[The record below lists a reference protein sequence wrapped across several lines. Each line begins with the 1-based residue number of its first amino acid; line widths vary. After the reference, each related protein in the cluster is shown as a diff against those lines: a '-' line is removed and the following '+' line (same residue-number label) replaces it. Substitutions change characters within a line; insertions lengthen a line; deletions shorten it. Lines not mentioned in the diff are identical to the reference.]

1 MPFKSLLHVRSS
13 RRVEPEWR
21 SGQVSQEARIAAA
34 IVVVLLA
41 ALVAAACAVY
51 PSSTATMRASAGATG
66 GVPAALRGA
75 AKNVR
80 PASSRDGPAAV

>member
-1 MPFKSLLHVRSS
+1 MPFKSLLQVRSS

-41 ALVAAACAVY
+41 GLVAAACAVY
-51 PSSTATMRASAGATG
+51 ILNRDNTRASAGATG
-66 GVPAALRGA
+66 GVPAPLRAGA
-75 AKNVR
+75 T
-80 PASSRDGPAAV
+80 GCH

>member
-34 IVVVLLA
+34 IVVVLA
-41 ALVAAACAVY
+41 GLVVAACAVY
-51 PSSTATMRASAGATG
+51 ILNRDNTRASAGATG
-66 GVPAALRGA
+66 GVPAPLRAGA
-75 AKNVR
+75 T
-80 PASSRDGPAAV
+80 GCH